1 MQEQR
6 QSPRKVADHVL
17 EIYDQ
22 VTGNMLGRIVNISAE
37 GFMLLSQEPMLS
49 GTEYQLNLVDPSSN
63 HQQTQIEFSA
73 EAIWSTEASQP
84 ESFWSGFHITD
95 ISSDDVLFIDRLI
108 IEWNSDSLSS

>member
-1 MQEQR
+1 MQEKR

-49 GTEYQLNLVDPSSN
+49 GTLYQLDLVDPSSKE
-63 HQQTQIEFSA
+63 QQSQVKFSA
-73 EAIWSTEASQP
+73 EAVWSTEASHP
-84 ESFWSGFHITD
+84 ESYWSGFRITE
-95 ISSDDVLFIDRLI
+95 ISNDDVLYIDRLI